1 MASCGAD
8 GEGRPCS
15 LEKGHISEG
24 KRDATESGTG
34 PYWTELSAAVERSKA
49 VVFRHV
55 GKNFTVIETRGLIK
69 REIILRFSLELEMV
83 YPIFISFPFCS
94 TWTPIGS
101 FRCVA
106 ACKLPVVTHHL
117 SRLSG
122 GLFSFNVLNGFV
134 K

>member
-49 VVFRHV
+49 GVFRHV

-117 SRLSG
+117 SRLRA
-122 GLFSFNVLNGFV
+122 GLFLFQRLECS
-134 K
+134 

>member
-1 MASCGAD
+1 MASFGAD

-49 VVFRHV
+49 GVFRHV

-69 REIILRFSLELEMV
+69 CEIILRFFLELEMV
-83 YPIFISFPFCS
+83 CPILISFLLDLDTHWVVSLCGGLQ
-94 TWTPIGS
+94 TP
-101 FRCVA
+101 
-106 ACKLPVVTHHL
+106 
-117 SRLSG
+117 SRHTSPASPSG
-122 GLFSFNVLNGFV
+122 GAFSLSTS
-134 K
+134 